1 MRRLSGE
8 RCAPGLVGRSAVRA
22 RVRPK
27 RARVRAHSGVS
38 ASALQ
43 PTPCVTRGRL
53 PCEVQFAE
61 RDSSWRL
68 FNFKVNDSVLL

>member
-1 MRRLSGE
+1 MRARPGGE
-8 RCAPGLVGRSAVRA
+8 VGTRCARGSDPAPRA
-22 RVRPK
+22 ERR
-27 RARVRAHSGVS
+27 RACAPTVETVS

-53 PCEVQFAE
+53 QCEVQFAE

-68 FNFKVNDSVLL
+68 FNYDSVLL

>member
-1 MRRLSGE
+1 MRARPGGE
-8 RCAPGLVGRSAVRA
+8 VGTRCARGSDPAPRA
-22 RVRPK
+22 E

-53 PCEVQFAE
+53 QCEVQFAE

-68 FNFKVNDSVLL
+68 FNYDSVLL

>member
-1 MRRLSGE
+1 MRARPGGE
-8 RCAPGLVGRSAVRA
+8 VGTRVRA
-22 RVRPK
+22 RVRPSAE

-68 FNFKVNDSVLL
+68 FNYDSVLL

>member
-1 MRRLSGE
+1 M
-8 RCAPGLVGRSAVRA
+8 RA
-22 RVRPK
+22 RPGGEVGGA
-27 RARVRAHSGVS
+27 RAGHPPAPS
-38 ASALQ
+38 AIAVPVPVGLG
-43 PTPCVTRGRL
+43 PTPCVARGRL